1 MNDTETKNTAV
12 KAPALMSTRPV
23 TAQDALDQC
32 EKLSP
37 MIILLLLN
45 ETVLRLKYSVLV
57 EPQIFKKNSMLH
69 QIAPSCRKRKRVS
82 GTKMVEK

>member
-1 MNDTETKNTAV
+1 MNDTETKNTAG
-12 KAPALMSTRPV
+12 KAPVLVSAQPV

-32 EKLSP
+32 EKLAYDA
-37 MIILLLLN
+37 LLLLN

-82 GTKMVEK
+82 GTKMVGK

>member
-37 MIILLLLN
+37 MM
-45 ETVLRLKYSVLV
+45 VHYC
-57 EPQIFKKNSMLH
+57 P
-69 QIAPSCRKRKRVS
+69 VS
-82 GTKMVEK
+82 YTHLTLPTT

>member
-37 MIILLLLN
+37 MIKRN
-45 ETVLRLKYSVLV
+45 C
-57 EPQIFKKNSMLH
+57 FK
-69 QIAPSCRKRKRVS
+69 A
-82 GTKMVEK
+82 

>member
-1 MNDTETKNTAV
+1 MQKKESVLRVIKETVRKHGVLSAV

-37 MIILLLLN
+37 MMH
-45 ETVLRLKYSVLV
+45 YS
-57 EPQIFKKNSMLH
+57 
-69 QIAPSCRKRKRVS
+69 C
-82 GTKMVEK
+82 